1 MKNFYVI
8 TLLILSFFIS
18 EELFYEDFN
27 YYVDTDFIIVF
38 SSKKYNETFEKALE
52 ISKKLNYPI
61 NFRNLEFNK
70 DIGLS
75 YTKASLED
83 ENSGGIIG
91 TYPWYDP
98 RGRFNDGSYI
108 SIEYTNKYE
117 GFSKGYYIVIA
128 SSGAKGSLK
137 HELKK
142 IKKKYPDAYIKTS
155 KIYIG
160 PID

>member
-1 MKNFYVI
+1 MKI
-8 TLLILSFFIS
+8 LEELWKLILR
-18 EELFYEDFN
+18 Y
-27 YYVDTDFIIVF
+27 
-38 SSKKYNETFEKALE
+38 
-52 ISKKLNYPI
+52 
-61 NFRNLEFNK
+61 
-70 DIGLS
+70 
-75 YTKASLED
+75 
-83 ENSGGIIG
+83 G
-91 TYPWYDP
+91 T

-108 SIEYTNKYE
+108 SIEYTDKYE

-160 PID
+160 SID

>member
-1 MKNFYVI
+1 MKNVYVI

-18 EELFYEDFN
+18 EKLFSEDFN
-27 YYVDTDFIIVF
+27 YYIDTDFIIVF
-38 SSKKYNETFEKALE
+38 SSKKYNETLEKVLG

-83 ENSGGIIG
+83 ENSGGIMEI
-91 TYPWYDP
+91 YPWYDT

-108 SIEYTNKYE
+108 SREYTDKYE

-128 SSGAKGSLK
+128 SSGLKGSLK

-160 PID
+160 PMD